1 MTCDRSVIDARHKY
15 PQAVLKATADHEA
28 EVVLRAEV
36 ERNLQERGDLTNS
49 ISDLL
54 DARGNCNSLWVNTMR
69 LDEAL

>member
-1 MTCDRSVIDARHKY
+1 MTGDGTVVDARHKY

-36 ERNLQERGDLTNS
+36 KRNLQGAERFHKQHLRSAG
-49 ISDLL
+49 
-54 DARGNCNSLWVNTMR
+54 RGNCKSLWVNAVR